1 MSLNSMPALP
11 LNDGT
16 SIPQL
21 GLGVWQVP
29 DDSAG
34 VPIQAALSAG
44 YRAIDTASIYGNEA
58 GVGRA
63 IRVSGLSRKDL
74 YITTKVWNNAQ
85 GYDSTRRAI
94 RESLNRLQL
103 DYVDLYLIHWPV
115 PKIDRY
121 VDTWK
126 ALAQIKADGLAR
138 SIGVSNFTP
147 VHLQRLLDETG
158 IIPVVNQVELHPR
171 FQQHELRAFHQRH
184 RIVTES
190 WSPLGQGRLLENP
203 TIVQIAQKHNRSAAQ
218 VIIRWH
224 IQQGLVVI
232 PKSVTPSRIAE
243 NISVFDFTLDADDL
257 SAIAALDAG
266 ESGRIGSHPDT
277 MAMGA

>member
-1 MSLNSMPALP
+1 MRMIPTLP
-11 LNDGT
+11 LSDGT

-21 GLGVWQVP
+21 GLGVWQMP
-29 DDSAG
+29 DDGAG
-34 VPIQAALSAG
+34 VPIQAAFNAG
-44 YRAIDTASIYGNEA
+44 YRAIDTAPIYGNEE

-63 IRVSGLSRKDL
+63 IRASGLPRKEL
-74 YITTKVWNNAQ
+74 YITTKVWNSTQ
-85 GYDSTRRAI
+85 GYDSTLRAV
-94 RESLNRLQL
+94 RESLGRLQL
-103 DYVDLYLIHWPV
+103 EYVDLYLIHWPV

-147 VHLQRLLDETG
+147 VYLQRLFDETG
-158 IIPVVNQVELHPR
+158 IVPVVNQVELHPR
-171 FQQHELRAFHQRH
+171 LQQHELRAFHAKH
-184 RIVTES
+184 RIVTEA
-190 WSPLGQGRLLENP
+190 WSPLGQGTLLADP
-203 TIVQIAQKHNRSAAQ
+203 VLAGIAQKHGRSAAQ

-243 NISVFDFTLDADDL
+243 NANVFDFTLDAEDMA
-257 SAIAALDAG
+257 AIASLDAG
-266 ESGRIGSHPDT
+266 EAGRIGSHPDK
-277 MAMGA
+277 MAMGV